1 MTERLPAHVE
11 AAAIVRRV
19 QAEGGFAAVL
29 RKGDPDRGTLTL
41 ILRERGRI
49 HGLLERELGPDF
61 TYRWM
66 FREASEETGSGNM
79 DGLIARKERFD
90 ADFWL
95 IELDIAEPE
104 RFIAET
110 TSQG

>member
-1 MTERLPAHVE
+1 MGERLPAHLE
-11 AAAIVRRV
+11 AMAIMRRV

-29 RKGDPDRGTLTL
+29 KRGDPDRGALTL
-41 ILRERGRI
+41 VVRGR
-49 HGLLERELGPDF
+49 GELKGVLERELGPDF
-61 TYRWM
+61 DYRWTL
-66 FREASEETGSGNM
+66 REVDEAPGSRGL
-79 DGLIARKERFD
+79 DDLIASRERFD

-110 TSQG
+110 TSSG

>member
-1 MTERLPAHVE
+1 MAERLPAHVE
-11 AAAIVRRV
+11 VAAIIRRV
-19 QAEGGFAAVL
+19 EADGGFATVL

-41 ILRERGRI
+41 ILQKRGENC
-49 HGLLERELGPDF
+49 GFLERELGPDF
-61 TYRWM
+61 TYEWV
-66 FREASEETGSGNM
+66 FRPSGEPKGSQSIA
-79 DGLIARKERFD
+79 DLIARKARLD

-110 TSQG
+110 TASG